1 MVNLFQDKTQTR
13 TPKQRMEIN
22 DYITGIIS
30 IIAIVISVLA
40 YLENSRIEKR
50 QLRIEKIEEMLE
62 ITHIL
67 IGNYQYF
74 EDTNFF
80 KNDMFSG
87 TKDSTEKEK
96 YNRQIIG
103 LSQISESI
111 DLQNKLTRLYVLNNS
126 YLPKKELKEKI
137 GIFIA
142 VYTSIAE
149 NTLSNP
155 NKIVELPFNDFPKRW
170 DFLDFTQEIQNELI
184 EEMDLGYKDSIE
196 NKNTYEKEF
205 KKRYNLN

>member
-1 MVNLFQDKTQTR
+1 
-13 TPKQRMEIN
+13 MEIN

-30 IIAIVISVLA
+30 IIAIVISIIA

-50 QLRIEKIEEMLE
+50 QLRIEKLEEMLE

-67 IGNYQYF
+67 MGNYQYF

-80 KNDMFSG
+80 KNDIFSE
-87 TKDSTEKEK
+87 TKDNAEKEK
-96 YNRQIIG
+96 YNQQIKG
-103 LSQISESI
+103 LSKISESI
-111 DLQNKLTRLYVLNNS
+111 DLQNKLTRLFVLNNS

-155 NKIVELPFNDFPKRW
+155 NKIIELPFNDFPKRW

-184 EEMDLGYKDSIE
+184 GEMDLGYKDSIE
-196 NKNTYEKEF
+196 SKNTYENEF

>member
-1 MVNLFQDKTQTR
+1 
-13 TPKQRMEIN
+13 MEIN

-30 IIAIVISVLA
+30 IIAIVISIIA
-40 YLENSRIEKR
+40 YIQNSRSDKR
-50 QLRIEKIEEMLE
+50 QLRIGKLEEMLE

-67 IGNYQYF
+67 MGNYQYF

-80 KNDMFSG
+80 KTNLISG
-87 TKDSTEKEK
+87 TKDNAELEK
-96 YNRQIIG
+96 YNQQIKA
-103 LSQISESI
+103 LSQISERI
-111 DLQNKLTRLYVLNNS
+111 ELQDKLTRLFVLNNS

-155 NKIVELPFNDFPKRW
+155 NKIIELPFNDFPKRW

-184 EEMDLGYKDSIE
+184 EEMDLGYKESIE
-196 NKNTYEKEF
+196 NKNTYEKKF
-205 KKRYNLN
+205 KERYKLK

>member
-1 MVNLFQDKTQTR
+1 
-13 TPKQRMEIN
+13 MEFN
-22 DYITGIIS
+22 DYITGGIS
-30 IIAIVISVLA
+30 LIAIVISMIAFLQ
-40 YLENSRIEKR
+40 NSKIEKR
-50 QLRIEKIEEMLE
+50 QLRIEKLEEMLE

-67 IGNYQYF
+67 MGNYQYF
-74 EDTNFF
+74 EDTNVF
-80 KNDMFSG
+80 KNDIISG
-87 TKDSTEKEK
+87 TKDNTEKEK
-96 YNRQIIG
+96 YNRQIKG

-111 DLQNKLTRLYVLNNS
+111 DLQNKLTRLFVLNNS

-149 NTLSNP
+149 NTLINP

-184 EEMDLGYKDSIE
+184 EEMDLGYKNSIDNE
-196 NKNTYEKEF
+196 NTYDEKF
-205 KKRYNLN
+205 KERYKLK

>member
-1 MVNLFQDKTQTR
+1 
-13 TPKQRMEIN
+13 MEIN

-30 IIAIVISVLA
+30 IIAIVISVIA

-50 QLRIEKIEEMLE
+50 QLRIEKLEEMLE
-62 ITHIL
+62 ITHVL

-87 TKDSTEKEK
+87 MKDSTEKEK
-96 YNRQIIG
+96 YNLQIIS

-111 DLQNKLTRLYVLNNS
+111 DLQNKLTRLFVLNNS

-142 VYTSIAE
+142 VYTSIVE
-149 NTLSNP
+149 NTISNP
-155 NKIVELPFNDFPKRW
+155 YKIVELPFNDFPKRW

>member
-1 MVNLFQDKTQTR
+1 MR
-13 TPKQRMEIN
+13 IN
-22 DYITGIIS
+22 DYITGVIS
-30 IIAIVISVLA
+30 IIAIVISVIA
-40 YLENSRIEKR
+40 YLQNSKNEKR
-50 QLRIEKIEEMLE
+50 QLRIGKLEEMLE

-80 KNDMFSG
+80 KNDVISG
-87 TKDSTEKEK
+87 TKDKAEIEK
-96 YNRQIIG
+96 YNRQIKG

-111 DLQNKLTRLYVLNNS
+111 DLQDKLTRLFVLNNS

-155 NKIVELPFNDFPKRW
+155 NKIVDLPFNDFPKRW
-170 DFLDFTQEIQNELI
+170 DFLGFTQEIQNELI
-184 EEMDLGYKDSIE
+184 EEMDLGYTDSIE
-196 NKNTYEKEF
+196 NKNRYEKKF
-205 KKRYNLN
+205 KERYKLK

>member
-1 MVNLFQDKTQTR
+1 
-13 TPKQRMEIN
+13 MEIK

-30 IIAIVISVLA
+30 LIAIVISVIAFLQN
-40 YLENSRIEKR
+40 YRIEKR
-50 QLRIEKIEEMLE
+50 QLRIEKLEEMLE

-67 IGNYQYF
+67 MGNYQYF
-74 EDTNFF
+74 EDTNIF
-80 KNDMFSG
+80 KNSVISG
-87 TKDSTEKEK
+87 TKDSSEK
-96 YNRQIIG
+96 YNRQIKG

-111 DLQNKLTRLYVLNNS
+111 DLQNKLTRLFVLNNS

-149 NTLSNP
+149 NTLINP

-184 EEMDLGYKDSIE
+184 EEMGLGYKNSID
-196 NKNTYEKEF
+196 NKNTYEEKFKE
-205 KKRYNLN
+205 RYKLK

>member
-1 MVNLFQDKTQTR
+1 
-13 TPKQRMEIN
+13 MEIN

-30 IIAIVISVLA
+30 IIAIVISIIA
-40 YLENSRIEKR
+40 YIQNSRSDKR
-50 QLRIEKIEEMLE
+50 QLRIGKLEEMLE

-67 IGNYQYF
+67 MGNYHYF
-74 EDTNFF
+74 EDTNFLIT
-80 KNDMFSG
+80 NLISG
-87 TKDSTEKEK
+87 TKDNAELEK
-96 YNRQIIG
+96 YNQQIKA
-103 LSQISESI
+103 LSQISERI
-111 DLQNKLTRLYVLNNS
+111 ELQDKLTRLFVLNNS

-170 DFLDFTQEIQNELI
+170 DFLNFTQEIQNELI
-184 EEMDLGYKDSIE
+184 VEMDLGYKESIE
-196 NKNTYEKEF
+196 NKNTYEKKF
-205 KKRYNLN
+205 KERYKLK